1 MGHLALN
8 NNHSLIESFQTNS
21 VLSFNFDKPVHYLY
35 FIQTTVLGRRL
46 CVYVYT
52 YLWYVYTY
60 LWLGHQYM
68 STPFTVDLSFIK
80 SQTHTSLM

>member
-8 NNHSLIESFQTNS
+8 NNHSLIESFQINS

-52 YLWYVYTY
+52 YLW
-60 LWLGHQYM
+60 LGHQYM